1 MSQHRG
7 DAGTSSMTNI
17 RKVAETAGVSTATV
31 SRAFAHP
38 EQVSEATLD
47 KVMKAAKKANYRP
60 NLLARSFRSARAYS
74 IVVLVPNIANPFFS
88 RVIRGIEEVAQENG
102 YAVLLGDTR
111 DERAR
116 EAEYVELVRTR
127 RADGIIQ
134 LSHELPDGADVPL
147 VNACECKCPGQVP
160 SVRIDNRRAAATIC
174 NYLVSIGHRRIG
186 VVRGPAA
193 SPLTRERLKGYR
205 DALAGGGI
213 GYDKTLVHDGNF
225 SLAAGLK
232 SAQTFAR
239 LGERPTAVFCMNDE
253 MAIGLVHGLRN
264 LGIEVPAQIS
274 VAGFDDIEFA
284 RFASPPLTT
293 IAQPAEEI
301 GRTAMSVLYGL
312 LQGIEPE
319 RNDYVLATEFVVRN
333 STAPPRIPAGR

>member
-1 MSQHRG
+1 
-7 DAGTSSMTNI
+7 MTNI
-17 RKVAETAGVSTATV
+17 RKVAQTAGVSTATV

-38 EQVSEATLD
+38 EQVSQATLD
-47 KVMKAAKKANYRP
+47 KVMRAAKKANYRP

-111 DERAR
+111 DTRAR
-116 EAEYVELVRTR
+116 EAEYVELVQTR

-134 LSHELPDGADVPL
+134 LSHEFPDGLDSNVPF
-147 VNACECKCPGQVP
+147 VNACECKRRGRFPT
-160 SVRIDNRRAAATIC
+160 VRIDNRKAAATVC

-186 VVRGPAA
+186 VVRGPSK
-193 SPLTRERLKGYR
+193 SPLTRGRLNGYR
-205 DALAGGGI
+205 DALRAGGI
-213 GYDKTLVHDGNF
+213 AYDRSLVHDGDF
-225 SLAAGLK
+225 SLAAGFK
-232 SAQTFAR
+232 SAQSFAR
-239 LGERPTAVFCMNDE
+239 LAEKPTAVFCMNDE
-253 MAIGLVHGLRN
+253 MAIGLIHGLRA
-264 LGIEVPAQIS
+264 LGIDVPAQIS

-312 LQGIEPE
+312 LQGVTPE
-319 RNDYVLATEFVVRN
+319 RRDYVLATEFVVRN
-333 STAPPRIPAGR
+333 STAAPEPANRL